1 MTPLHH
7 QIDVGKNSVAT
18 PRVSHFHRGIN
29 ILDQKLGHVE
39 YIYIC
44 YESMRLFAIQYG
56 FMMAELSSPTMG
68 MIDEAPPIRPSVQV
82 GLLLLPTEGLGLCL
96 LSQLRSTCPC
106 LSRDELGEV
115 GPMDWVLGGAIYIY
129 IYLFIYTI

>member
-56 FMMAELSSPTMG
+56 FMMAELSSPTIMG
-68 MIDEAPPIRPSVQV
+68 MISGSSDSTLCAGGAPSSAHRRAGATPAVAAAIDMP
-82 GLLLLPTEGLGLCL
+82 LPVERRAWRGGTNGLGFGWCN
-96 LSQLRSTCPC
+96 
-106 LSRDELGEV
+106 
-115 GPMDWVLGGAIYIY
+115 IY
-129 IYLFIYTI
+129 IYLQYNHPI